1 MSSHALPFVPMEQ
14 RPAVLRE
21 RVVNAATDH
30 TLWGYGGGRS
40 SGGNPNHPVASESSG
55 GSSFAEDC
63 GAESLH
69 PRPVHSF
76 ATPSPVCL
84 GGIFTSPAVV
94 DDTHCWWQE
103 AEAAQSAGPS
113 AVPSEQQREAEM
125 RDNIA
130 AAAALG
136 ARAAAVVKRNRRGKT
151 DRLRCKALAR
161 FVKEQVRSVQAH
173 DAPDSQPKQ
182 SYPKKPLPIPRELA
196 GQIRAVAQETPR
208 GQQNPGGWTT
218 KELCAMLTSRYKLC
232 PDWAR
237 KLGFDSPGAVF
248 KLFLW
253 IEGSVVRRRS
263 RHKNRKNKTGQA
275 ALWGTPRP
283 LAACQDVPL
292 EPLACAAAQD
302 AVIRVDIMR
311 EPESP
316 RTVSSPLSMQRSAVF
331 HSSI

>member
-1 MSSHALPFVPMEQ
+1 MKVGTMLSSHSKPFVPMEQ
-14 RPAVLRE
+14 HTAVPRE
-21 RVVNAATDH
+21 RVVNAATEH
-30 TLWGYGGGRS
+30 SSWGAAYGGGGS
-40 SGGNPNHPVASESSG
+40 SGSNNHPSECESYG
-55 GSSFAEDC
+55 GGSSSFAEDC

-69 PRPVHSF
+69 PRPVPSF

-113 AVPSEQQREAEM
+113 AVPSEQREAQM

-136 ARAAAVVKRNRRGKT
+136 ARAAAVVTRNRRGKT

-196 GQIRAVAQETPR
+196 EQIRAVAQETPR
-208 GQQNPGGWTT
+208 GQQSPGGWTT
-218 KELCAMLTSRYKLC
+218 RELCAMLTSRYKRC

-263 RHKNRKNKTGQA
+263 RRKNCKNKTGQA
-275 ALWGTPRP
+275 ALWGAPRP
-283 LAACQDVPL
+283 LAACQDVLL
-292 EPLACAAAQD
+292 EPLACVAAAAAAAAAAAQY
-302 AVIRVDIMR
+302 AVRADMR
-311 EPESP
+311 EQP
-316 RTVSSPLSMQRSAVF
+316 THHAA
-331 HSSI
+331 